1 MFSTILDISS
11 FFIGMLI
18 NLLLIALICYYFKR
32 KYETLEASQNEQ
44 AKILYNLIQN
54 QIPKKTFN
62 INDLLTNANV
72 CSNLG
77 TCMINPDDIEET
89 DSENGSDTESEKTDN
104 ESDDE
109 FDKRNLNIQVSEI
122 GAIDVNPVKIL
133 SLNVSELNNVLND
146 LEEIPIVVSKLNV
159 NELNV
164 SEVNDLTVNELNGNE
179 LEVTDLSELN
189 APTESDSTG
198 TDYSKLSIKQLKDI
212 LTKKGINSN
221 HRMKKTDLINLIEHG
236 HNENTLN
243 LKDEIEEVNI

>member
-54 QIPKKTFN
+54 QLPKKTFN

-77 TCMINPDDIEET
+77 TCMINPDEIEE
-89 DSENGSDTESEKTDN
+89 SGSESETDDETDDESDN
-104 ESDDE
+104 ESN
-109 FDKRNLNIQVSEI
+109 DKRTNLNLEVSEI
-122 GAIDVNPVKIL
+122 VESPVKIL
-133 SLNVSELNNVLND
+133 SLNVCEVNNVLND
-146 LEEIPIVVSKLNV
+146 LEEKPIIVSKLNELDELDV
-159 NELNV
+159 NELEMNELNV
-164 SEVNDLTVNELNGNE
+164 DADVSNNG
-179 LEVTDLSELN
+179 V
-189 APTESDSTG
+189 

-243 LKDEIEEVNI
+243 LKDEMEEVNI

>member
-54 QIPKKTFN
+54 QLPKKTFN

-77 TCMINPDDIEET
+77 TCMINPDEIEE
-89 DSENGSDTESEKTDN
+89 SGSESETDDEL

-109 FDKRNLNIQVSEI
+109 SDNQSNDKRTNLNLEVSEI
-122 GAIDVNPVKIL
+122 VDSPVKIL
-133 SLNVSELNNVLND
+133 SLNVSDSNNVLDD
-146 LEEIPIVVSKLNV
+146 LEETPIIVSKLNEL
-159 NELNV
+159 NEL
-164 SEVNDLTVNELNGNE
+164 NE
-179 LEVTDLSELN
+179 LEVNEVNVSVTEL
-189 APTESDSTG
+189 ESDVSSNG
-198 TDYSKLSIKQLKDI
+198 VTDYSKLSIKRLKDI

-243 LKDEIEEVNI
+243 LKDEMEEVNI